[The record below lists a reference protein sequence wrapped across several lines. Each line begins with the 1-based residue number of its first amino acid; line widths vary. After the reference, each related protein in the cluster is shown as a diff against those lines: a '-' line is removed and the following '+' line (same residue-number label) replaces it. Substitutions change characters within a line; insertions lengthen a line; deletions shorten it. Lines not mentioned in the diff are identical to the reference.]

1 MVRKFVDLE
10 EAAKMLGVTPDTL
23 GEMRERRQVFG
34 YRDGA
39 TWKFKLEDI
48 ERLAT
53 ERAAVEEEGE
63 FAELDEDP
71 DSILLSEVE
80 LGGSNES
87 TSSTIIGGR
96 ADAKDAADSDIQ
108 LARPKNDS
116 DLDLGN
122 ELGDIKAGSGV
133 LEGGGSGS
141 GVSPLFDDL
150 DTLDLEMPSAADS
163 GISSNVPL
171 GLADSKAG
179 PAPDPAKSDVAL
191 APEAQASEGS
201 GLVLGGEEELSLGSD
216 SGLEMS
222 EPGEGG
228 SAIDLS
234 EDVDDDLVLGGSS
247 HGDLSR
253 SGDSGIS
260 LLDPADS
267 GLSLESPPLEL
278 GGSAVE
284 SLELGEEDML
294 LADEPA
300 AKTVVKGAA
309 AEPAADD
316 DFLLTPPDEAGAE
329 ESDSGS
335 QVIAVE
341 DDVTFDEAAISGIGS
356 ESGLGGMLDE
366 GLGDDL
372 GEGLGA
378 AAELSAAALT
388 PAAAPAAGAA
398 TAPMIGPAGVY
409 RAAEPPF
416 SGWNVASLIVCS
428 LLLMICGMFTF
439 DLMRSMWSWNQPYA
453 VNSTMMN
460 IILSMFEK

>member
-39 TWKFKLEDI
+39 TWKFKIEDI

-53 ERAAVEEEGE
+53 ERKAAEEEGE
-63 FAELDEDP
+63 FAEMDEDP

-96 ADAKDAADSDIQ
+96 PDANAAEDSDIQ
-108 LARPKNDS
+108 LARPKSES

-122 ELGDIKAGSGV
+122 ELGLGDTKSGSGV
-133 LEGGGSGS
+133 LEAAPSGSGAGSGS

-163 GISSNVPL
+163 GISSSIPL

-179 PAPDPAKSDVAL
+179 PMPEAAKSDVTL
-191 APEAQASEGS
+191 APSEGQAEGS
-201 GLVLGGEEELSLGSD
+201 GLLLGGDEELSLGEE
-216 SGLEMS
+216 SGLQMAAA
-222 EPGEGG
+222 GEGG

-267 GLSLESPPLEL
+267 GISLESPPLEL
-278 GGSAVE
+278 GGSGVE
-284 SLELGEEDML
+284 SLELGEDDML
-294 LADEPA
+294 LSDEPA

-309 AEPAADD
+309 PAEPASED
-316 DFLLTPPDEAGAE
+316 DFLLTPPEEAGGE
-329 ESDSGS
+329 ESDSG
-335 QVIAVE
+335 
-341 DDVTFDEAAISGIGS
+341 
-356 ESGLGGMLDE
+356 
-366 GLGDDL
+366 
-372 GEGLGA
+372 
-378 AAELSAAALT
+378 
-388 PAAAPAAGAA
+388 
-398 TAPMIGPAGVY
+398 
-409 RAAEPPF
+409 
-416 SGWNVASLIVCS
+416 
-428 LLLMICGMFTF
+428 
-439 DLMRSMWSWNQPYA
+439 
-453 VNSTMMN
+453 
-460 IILSMFEK
+460 